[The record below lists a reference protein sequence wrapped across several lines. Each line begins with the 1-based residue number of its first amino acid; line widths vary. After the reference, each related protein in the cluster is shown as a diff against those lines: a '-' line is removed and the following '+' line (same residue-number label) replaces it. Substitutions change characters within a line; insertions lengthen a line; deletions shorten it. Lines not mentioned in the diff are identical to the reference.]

1 MRVSSISVDYR
12 RKFNLGN
19 YEAVE
24 IGVTQWAQIDEEEDP
39 DGCIQFLA
47 EQCKNHV
54 KANIPPGYK
63 PSAPPVTTS
72 TKHTVAGMEV
82 A

>member
-1 MRVSSISVDYR
+1 MEVSTISFEYR
-12 RKFNLGN
+12 RKFNLGD
-19 YEAVE
+19 YESVE
-24 IGVTQWAQIDEEEDP
+24 IGVTQWAQIGKEEDV
-39 DGCIQFLA
+39 DGCIQLLA

-54 KANIPPGYK
+54 KANIPPNYR

-72 TKHTVAGMEV
+72 IKHSIAGMEV